1 MDWLNIIHRET
12 AQVPTDNFRPGD
24 EVRVWYKLY
33 EQDKERT
40 AQFEGI
46 VIRSRGA
53 QGSKTFTVRRVTYG
67 EGVERSFPLNP
78 KIVSKVEVIHRGQ
91 VKRGRLYFLRSIIG
105 KTRIASASQQTE
117 AKAQAAN
124 AAQAQVSQVVEEV
137 VAAAGKSAGAKT
149 GD

>member
-1 MDWLNIIHRET
+1 MDWRQVIHKNT

-33 EQDKERT
+33 EQDKERA

-53 QGSKTFTVRRVTYG
+53 KGQQTFTVRRVTYG
-67 EGVERSFPLNP
+67 EGVERNFPLNP
-78 KIVSKVEVIHRGQ
+78 KIVTKVEVIRRGK
-91 VKRGRLYFLRSIIG
+91 VKRGRLYYLRSILG

-117 AKAQAAN
+117 AKVQAAI
-124 AAQAQVSQVVEEV
+124 
-137 VAAAGKSAGAKT
+137 AAAAASQLAEEAVAAGAKAAEVKAE
-149 GD
+149 